1 MCQKKFCGGI
11 RRITDVMVL
20 IVLCLIVSILDI
32 AVGSSHY
39 KKYRQFSSL
48 VLCSLG
54 CGLLAFACMVA
65 TIAVFL
71 T

>member
-1 MCQKKFCGGI
+1 MLWI
-11 RRITDVMVL
+11 LVAS
-20 IVLCLIVSILDI
+20 CLIVSILDI
-32 AVGSSHY
+32 ALGGIHY

-54 CGLLAFACMVA
+54 CGLLAFTCMVA
-65 TIAVFL
+65 TMVVFL

>member
-1 MCQKKFCGGI
+1 MLWI
-11 RRITDVMVL
+11 LV
-20 IVLCLIVSILDI
+20 VLCLIVAILDI
-32 AVGSSHY
+32 ALGGSHY

-54 CGLLAFACMVA
+54 CGLLAFTCMVA
-65 TIAVFL
+65 TMVVFL

>member
-1 MCQKKFCGGI
+1 MLWFVV
-11 RRITDVMVL
+11 TS
-20 IVLCLIVSILDI
+20 CLIVSILAI
-32 AVGSSHY
+32 ALGGSHY

-54 CGLLAFACMVA
+54 CGLLAFTCMVA

>member
-1 MCQKKFCGGI
+1 MLWI
-11 RRITDVMVL
+11 IV
-20 IVLCLIVSILDI
+20 VLCLIVAILDI
-32 AVGSSHY
+32 AVGGSHY

-54 CGLLAFACMVA
+54 CGLLVFACMVA

>member
-1 MCQKKFCGGI
+1 MMLWILVTQGFI
-11 RRITDVMVL
+11 NAIL
-20 IVLCLIVSILDI
+20 AIVL
-32 AVGSSHY
+32 GGSHY

-54 CGLLAFACMVA
+54 CGLFAFTCMVA
-65 TIAVFL
+65 TMAVFL

>member
-1 MCQKKFCGGI
+1 MLW
-11 RRITDVMVL
+11 VL
-20 IVLCLIVSILDI
+20 VVLCLIVAILDI

-48 VLCSLG
+48 VLCILG
-54 CGLLAFACMVA
+54 CGLLVFTCMVA
-65 TIAVFL
+65 TMVVFL

>member
-1 MCQKKFCGGI
+1 ML
-11 RRITDVMVL
+11 L
-20 IVLCLIVSILDI
+20 ILVVQCLIGAILAI
-32 AVGSSHY
+32 AVGGSHY

-54 CGLLAFACMVA
+54 CGLLAFTCMIA
-65 TIAVFL
+65 TIVVFL

>member
-1 MCQKKFCGGI
+1 MLWI
-11 RRITDVMVL
+11 LVAS
-20 IVLCLIVSILDI
+20 CLIVSILDI
-32 AVGSSHY
+32 ALGGSHY

-54 CGLLAFACMVA
+54 CGLLVFTCMVA
-65 TIAVFL
+65 TIIVFL

>member
-1 MCQKKFCGGI
+1 MLWFSVVQ
-11 RRITDVMVL
+11 
-20 IVLCLIVSILDI
+20 CLIVAILAI
-32 AVGSSHY
+32 AVGGSHY

-54 CGLLAFACMVA
+54 CGLFAFTCMAA
-65 TIAVFL
+65 TMAVFL

>member
-1 MCQKKFCGGI
+1 MLWI
-11 RRITDVMVL
+11 LVAS
-20 IVLCLIVSILDI
+20 CLIVSILDI
-32 AVGSSHY
+32 ALGGSHY

-54 CGLLAFACMVA
+54 GGLLAFTCMGA

>member
-1 MCQKKFCGGI
+1 MLWILVAQ
-11 RRITDVMVL
+11 
-20 IVLCLIVSILDI
+20 CLIGAILAI

-48 VLCSLG
+48 VLCILG
-54 CGLLAFACMVA
+54 CGLLAFTCMVA
-65 TIAVFL
+65 IMVVFL

>member
-1 MCQKKFCGGI
+1 MLWI
-11 RRITDVMVL
+11 LVAS
-20 IVLCLIVSILDI
+20 CLIVSILDI
-32 AVGSSHY
+32 ALGGSHY

-54 CGLLAFACMVA
+54 CGLLAFTCMVA
-65 TIAVFL
+65 TMAVFL

>member
-1 MCQKKFCGGI
+1 MLWI
-11 RRITDVMVL
+11 LVAS
-20 IVLCLIVSILDI
+20 CLIVSILDI
-32 AVGSSHY
+32 AVGGSHY

-48 VLCSLG
+48 ILCSIG
-54 CGLLAFACMVA
+54 CGLLVFTCMVA

>member
-1 MCQKKFCGGI
+1 MLWI
-11 RRITDVMVL
+11 LVAS
-20 IVLCLIVSILDI
+20 CLIVSILDI
-32 AVGSSHY
+32 ALGGSHY

-54 CGLLAFACMVA
+54 CGLLAFTCMVA

>member
-1 MCQKKFCGGI
+1 MLWI
-11 RRITDVMVL
+11 LVA
-20 IVLCLIVSILDI
+20 LCLISAILAI
-32 AVGSSHY
+32 AVGGSHY

-54 CGLLAFACMVA
+54 CGLFVFTCMVA
-65 TIAVFL
+65 TMAVFL

>member
-1 MCQKKFCGGI
+1 MLWILVAQ
-11 RRITDVMVL
+11 
-20 IVLCLIVSILDI
+20 CLIGAILAI
-32 AVGSSHY
+32 ALGGSHY

-48 VLCSLG
+48 ILCSVG
-54 CGLLAFACMVA
+54 CGLLAFTCMVA

>member
-1 MCQKKFCGGI
+1 MLWI
-11 RRITDVMVL
+11 LVTS
-20 IVLCLIVSILDI
+20 CLIVSILAI
-32 AVGSSHY
+32 ALGGSHY

-54 CGLLAFACMVA
+54 CGLLAFTCMVA